1 MSIKLNAQSGG
12 SVALDAPTQ
21 TTGSADNLYKLP
33 IADGSAGQVLTTD
46 GSGNLS
52 WVNDKGKILQVVS
65 VSKTDAFSATST
77 STAQDVTGLTI
88 NITPTSSSN
97 KLLIH
102 VHVSCTASNSYGGH
116 ALLLAKVDS
125 GTTTYPFRGDATGS
139 STRATF
145 PVGGF
150 PDANYGYPDLL
161 SGSFFDTAGSTN
173 AITYKIQHIDE
184 STNNTIYINR
194 EYHGT
199 GGAGQTITTS
209 GITIMEVSA

>member
-1 MSIKLNAQSGG
+1 MTAKIKLNAASGGG
-12 SVALDAPTQ
+12 SVSLQAPSSSSNNRVFTLPD
-21 TTGSADNLYKLP
+21 SADAT
-33 IADGSAGQVLTTD
+33 IATTATA
-46 GSGNLS
+46 
-52 WVNDKGKILQVVS
+52 GKILQVVS

-88 NITPTSSSN
+88 NITPTSSSS

-139 STRATF
+139 STRGTF
-145 PVGGF
+145 AVSGY
-150 PDANYGYPDLL
+150 PDANYGYPDTL
-161 SGSFFDTAGSTN
+161 SGSFLDTAGSTN

-199 GGAGQTITTS
+199 GGAGHTITTS
-209 GITIMEVSA
+209 GITVMEVAA